1 MTFDAA
7 CRAILFDICERH
19 GLHLDHEP
27 EYGGRKYL
35 EKQDYILMKQKE
47 KIAVQDLTISAKE
60 AELQAI
66 TVRIEDTE
74 AFVDEVAETAYE
86 KAVEAVTRT
95 VQEEVRNEDFEII
108 ADQRNTVLNDPHLTE
123 NGRKFAGSIFTDL
136 MDRFKGMTRHISDK
150 LAAIF
155 RSPEKKEEIQ
165 QPIRRSI
172 RELLARNRVEADAM
186 NAARRAEQDQ
196 QKKKKQQNRDR

>member
-1 MTFDAA
+1 M
-7 CRAILFDICERH
+7 
-19 GLHLDHEP
+19 
-27 EYGGRKYL
+27 

-86 KAVEAVTRT
+86 KAVEVVTEK
-95 VQEEVRNEDFEII
+95 VVEETHNADF
-108 ADQRNTVLNDPHLTE
+108 DLVMHHGKKVVSDPVLSSE
-123 NGRKFAGSIFTDL
+123 KKKFANQIFGNLLQT
-136 MDRFKGMTRHISDK
+136 FSGMTQAISAK
-150 LAAIF
+150 LKQIF
-155 RSPEKKEEIQ
+155 REPERKNEAKE
-165 QPIRRSI
+165 PIRRSV
-172 RELLARNRVEADAM
+172 RELLARNRIEADAM

-196 QKKKKQQNRDR
+196 QKKKNHQNRDR